1 MIKRHTIS
9 FKNAF
14 AGLSWAVRTQPNFRI
29 HFTLSLLS
37 ILASFFLKVTN
48 VEFLIIIFLIFV
60 GLSIETINTAIE
72 QTTDAIDEKWRND
85 IKVAK
90 DVAAGA
96 MLFFAIGAFLIAS
109 FIFIPRFLL
118 LF

>member
-14 AGLSWAVRTQPNFRI
+14 AGLLWAVKTQPNFQI
-29 HFTLSLLS
+29 HFALSVISLL
-37 ILASFFLKVTN
+37 AGYFLKISSL
-48 VEFLIIIFLIFV
+48 EFLIIIMLIFT
-60 GLSIETINTAIE
+60 GLAIETVNTAIE
-72 QTTDAIDEKWRND
+72 QTTDAIDEKWRED
-85 IKVAK
+85 IKIAK

-96 MLFFAIGAFLIAS
+96 MLFFAIGALIIACLIFLPKIVD
-109 FIFIPRFLL
+109 